1 MGAAV
6 GAGERLQP
14 TSIVIDNKI
23 IIHRLR
29 IISAPSISA
38 QVPGTSVPRGSS
50 WFRSQAP
57 SEGAGHPNLFF
68 VPLPW

>member
-14 TSIVIDNKI
+14 TSIVIDNTI

-29 IISAPSISA
+29 IISTPSISV
-38 QVPGTSVPRGSS
+38 QVPGTLVLRGSS
-50 WFRSQAP
+50 WFR
-57 SEGAGHPNLFF
+57 F
-68 VPLPW
+68 

>member
-23 IIHRLR
+23 IVHRLR
-29 IISAPSISA
+29 IISTPSISV
-38 QVPGTSVPRGSS
+38 QVPGTLVLRGSS
-50 WFRSQAP
+50 WFR
-57 SEGAGHPNLFF
+57 F
-68 VPLPW
+68 